1 MWDHQRSN
9 DSAFCH
15 SNDNSISYTRIF
27 SSLKSPK
34 RRFCISLCSLS
45 HVELFAT
52 PWPAACQVP
61 LSVGIL
67 QAKILEWVAMPSSRG
82 SSDPG
87 IKPTVSCIA
96 DRLFTISATQKAPV
110 YLLLRLKNPFILFT
124 LFLNLGLSVF
134 PSNSLIFCR
143 ILPFSSDM
151 CSTSPSLRNF
161 FNTLCCFLAN
171 FLEKMKLYTCFFH
184 SYNIIKATFSDNK
197 WSDDHILSVASLWCF
212 IF

>member
-1 MWDHQRSN
+1 M
-9 DSAFCH
+9 A
-15 SNDNSISYTRIF
+15 
-27 SSLKSPK
+27 
-34 RRFCISLCSLS
+34 CSL
-45 HVELFAT
+45 
-52 PWPAACQVP
+52 P
-61 LSVGIL
+61 
-67 QAKILEWVAMPSSRG
+67 G
-82 SSDPG
+82 SSVCGDSPG
-87 IKPTVSCIA
+87 KNTGVGCHALLQGIFWPRDQTHVSCIA
-96 DRLFTISATQKAPV
+96 DRFFTISATQKAPV

-161 FNTLCCFLAN
+161 FNTLYCFLAN
-171 FLEKMKLYTCFFH
+171 FLEKIKLYTCFFH

-197 WSDDHILSVASLWCF
+197 WSDDHIQSVVSLWCF